1 MHSYATVSH
10 MIRLVRLVSVMFC
23 YHSHNHRYI
32 YTHNVLLPYSVDTC
46 IPYAIVTR
54 MSYSIDT
61 YIPYYVVVRVP
72 YSIAMCMSY
81 SVVIHIPYAIDTHV
95 SYAYILLLYPISLSV
110 CHTPILYVSYAFVIC
125 LKIDDRRFRYMFRI
139 LLISA
144 RLTIWR
150 RLERLRASVERRLW
164 FIERL

>member
-1 MHSYATVSH
+1 MHSYPSVRH
-10 MIRLVRLVSVMFC
+10 MISLVRLVSVMLC
-23 YHSHNHRYI
+23 YHTHNNRYI

-46 IPYAIVTR
+46 IPYAIDTC
-54 MSYSIDT
+54 MSYSYIMC
-61 YIPYYVVVRVP
+61 IPYYVVVRVP

-81 SVVIHIPYAIDTHV
+81 SVDIHIPYA
-95 SYAYILLLYPISLSV
+95 YILRLYPISLSV

-144 RLTIWR
+144 RLTNWR